1 MSKFFGIEIIW
12 KKREKTPL
20 YLKSLLDLSKEK
32 KDLHVYNIKTMKI
45 KKSRHIKE
53 FDLKNLLLK
62 RTLIFTYIQATSIK
76 EVGQQ

>member
-1 MSKFFGIEIIW
+1 
-12 KKREKTPL
+12 
-20 YLKSLLDLSKEK
+20 
-32 KDLHVYNIKTMKI
+32 MKI

-76 EVGQQ
+76 EVGQQWKQGNTVLNNLLCL